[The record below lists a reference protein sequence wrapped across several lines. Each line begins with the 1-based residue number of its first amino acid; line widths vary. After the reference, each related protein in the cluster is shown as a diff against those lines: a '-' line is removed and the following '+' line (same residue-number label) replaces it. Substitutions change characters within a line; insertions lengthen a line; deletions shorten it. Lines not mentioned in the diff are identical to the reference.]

1 MLAGGSARPAAADPT
16 FPHPLEALVSDTSP
30 QDHATSAIAPE
41 SPLPPRRKRSAATSS
56 SAFWR
61 PLEAAETALG
71 RLAQAVLP
79 SGWALLLAAVLMAW
93 RLLASFARGDLATGP
108 LDHLLL
114 GLAYDVALA
123 HGLILTVRLISL
135 MAGPAVL
142 PNAPATRRTTFVL
155 AWLWLGITLLRI
167 ATLVYGALEKRAVDA
182 EFWAPL
188 LSAPQAQLG
197 NGALW
202 AALAAAVAT
211 AGLARYCM
219 TCDIEIAQALDIA
232 EPRGKLLALTALAWL
247 AAVGIGG
254 LVAAGAAKLPP
265 GSTAQV
271 PEWQA
276 GVALH
281 QAWTAEAKLKKE
293 D

>member
-1 MLAGGSARPAAADPT
+1 M
-16 FPHPLEALVSDTSP
+16 LEALVSDPSP
-30 QDHATSAIAPE
+30 HDPVVASDMATEPK
-41 SPLPPRRKRSAATSS
+41 LPPRRNRSAAKSS

-61 PLEAAETALG
+61 PLEAAETPLG
-71 RLAQAVLP
+71 RLGQAVLP

-93 RLLASFARGDLATGP
+93 RLLAGFARGDLAAGP

-114 GLAYDVALA
+114 GLAFDVALA
-123 HGLILTVRLISL
+123 HWLTLTVRLFSML
-135 MAGPAVL
+135 AGPAVL
-142 PNAPATRRTTFVL
+142 PNAVATRRTTFVL

-167 ATLVYGALEKRAVDA
+167 ATLVHGALEKAVIDA
-182 EFWAPL
+182 DFWMPL

-211 AGLARYCM
+211 AGLARYCL

-247 AAVGIGG
+247 AAAGVAG
-254 LVAAGAAKLPP
+254 LVAASATKFPP

-281 QAWTAEAKLKKE
+281 KAWTTETRLKKE